1 MLASWIIG
9 LLLLK
14 LLISNLGAVLGIVI
28 GGLEGIGSFLFG
40 QSLGAFFGGL
50 FQIAVVCAIM
60 WLGFRR
66 ILGQNS
72 LPVKAFEN
80 VLKSCARQI
89 PHLLRW
95 SVKVFMRAV
104 SGAPKQSG
112 PSSDARRD

>member
-1 MLASWIIG
+1 MLASWVIG

-14 LLISNLGAVLGIVI
+14 LLISNLGAVIGFAI
-28 GGLEGIGSFLFG
+28 GGIESIGSFLLG
-40 QSLGAFFGGL
+40 QSLGAFFGGF
-50 FQIAVVCAIM
+50 FQLAVVCTLI

-72 LPVKAFEN
+72 FPVKTFEN
-80 VLKSCARQI
+80 LLRNCARQI

-95 SVKVFMRAV
+95 SVKMFLRAV

>member
-1 MLASWIIG
+1 MGFA
-9 LLLLK
+9 
-14 LLISNLGAVLGIVI
+14 I
-28 GGLEGIGSFLFG
+28 GGIEGIGSFLLG

-50 FQIAVVCAIM
+50 FQMAVVCTLI

-80 VLKSCARQI
+80 LLKSCARQI

-95 SVKVFMRAV
+95 SARMFMRAV